1 MSIHYL
7 TESELLI
14 LNQTLCRQQQQL
26 FAIVKPAVLTEAVQ
40 RPQVCIDGYEPFP
53 EIWEKAAVVMD
64 TLLKEK
70 PFLHANLLTGAL
82 AADLML
88 RLNGIEIH
96 SQKEDIELIKSVA
109 LQQVTV
115 LQIAEWLRHRAG
127 SRV

>member
-1 MSIHYL
+1 MSFRYL

-14 LNQTLCRQQQQL
+14 LNQALCRQHHQL
-26 FAIVKPAVLTEAVQ
+26 FALTKPDVLSEALQ

-64 TLLKEK
+64 SLLKEQ
-70 PFLHANLLTGAL
+70 PFLRANLLTGAL

-88 RLNGIEIH
+88 RLNGIAIQ

-127 SRV
+127 SQV